1 MPASPSTASPQN
13 AAPWM
18 RSGIWFLKP
27 ETLRAHSF
35 EVWKNIFVLAH
46 AFCVQALFTESYQI
60 PINPVSSQLWRTA
73 KTILWPF
80 WEGHPTSN
88 GNTVIAEKEKK
99 KNLPPSFTRTLPHL
113 DLGRSQPTFFLLHPS
128 DWCWGMARG
137 FRKPLCGLAQAK
149 PRLVCEKSRGQSNT
163 CLWSAR
169 LHGLQERPL

>member
-1 MPASPSTASPQN
+1 MHFAFKHSLQNPTKSPLIQC
-13 AAPWM
+13 
-18 RSGIWFLKP
+18 L
-27 ETLRAHSF
+27 
-35 EVWKNIFVLAH
+35 
-46 AFCVQALFTESYQI
+46 
-60 PINPVSSQLWRTA
+60 VSSDELQKPFCDLSEKVIPLLMETQLSLKR
-73 KTILWPF
+73 K
-80 WEGHPTSN
+80 
-88 GNTVIAEKEKK
+88 KKK
-99 KNLPPSFTRTLPHL
+99 KNLPPSFNRTLPHL

>member
-1 MPASPSTASPQN
+1 MPAPPSTASPQN

-99 KNLPPSFTRTLPHL
+99 K
-113 DLGRSQPTFFLLHPS
+113 
-128 DWCWGMARG
+128 
-137 FRKPLCGLAQAK
+137 KK
-149 PRLVCEKSRGQSNT
+149 T
-163 CLWSAR
+163 CLLPST
-169 LHGLQERPL
+169 GLFPTWTWADPNLLSSFCTHRTGAGEWPGASESPSVD